1 MNKYLIGG
9 LILLTFSCTPKKVI
23 TQSKS
28 DIKTETKTAITDTKT
43 SESKEVKAIVDQSAT
58 DTETMV
64 KIITYDNDK
73 PIDSTGKHPIKE
85 EKTISTKK
93 VKKADIK
100 TAINTANS
108 QLNSH
113 LDNSIVNTDST
124 IEIKTKEIPKTPA
137 VKYYLY
143 LAVILIGSF
152 LIWKYFDKIKSL
164 FAFLF
169 KK

>member
-28 DIKTETKTAITDTKT
+28 DIKTETKTAIADTKA

-58 DTETMV
+58 DTETTV

-100 TAINTANS
+100 TDINTSNR

-113 LDNSIVNTDST
+113 LDNSVVNTDST
-124 IEIKTKEIPKTPA
+124 IEIKTKEIPKTPT

-143 LAVILIGSF
+143 LAVLLIGSF
-152 LIWKYFDKIKSL
+152 LVWKYFDKIKLL

>member
-1 MNKYLIGG
+1 MIKYLIGG

-28 DIKTETKTAITDTKT
+28 DVKTNIEVDTKDVNT
-43 SESKEVKAIVDQSAT
+43 SQSNEGKVIVDQSAT
-58 DTETMV
+58 DTETTV
-64 KIITYDNDK
+64 KIITYDNNK
-73 PIDSTGKHPIKE
+73 PIDSTGKYPIKE

-100 TAINTANS
+100 TAINTSNS

-113 LDNSIVNTDST
+113 LDNSSVNTDST

-143 LAVILIGSF
+143 LAVLLIGSF
-152 LIWKYFDKIKSL
+152 LVWKYFDKIKSL